1 LARILKPGGFRMN
14 RSSLGL
20 LSLSKAITGFV
31 NFKMAEGLSHRSVDS
46 YQHILEKWVEFSGD
60 KDIGAVTHHDIT
72 QYLGWLRTDYIPQR
86 FNNKTH
92 PLSPK
97 TLRNIWI
104 TLSFL
109 DAGLRALELCSL
121 RVGDVDTKTG
131 KVDIRHGGEGGAKG
145 RKGRTVYLGK
155 AARRAVWRYLAERKD
170 GEDPEAPLFVVRG
183 DWRFTLDTLMYS
195 KPTAGPARRIT
206 GGCDQIRYET

>member
-1 LARILKPGGFRMN
+1 MN

-46 YQHILEKWVEFSGD
+46 YQRILEKWVEFSGD
-60 KDIGAVTHHDIT
+60 KDIGAITHNDIT

-104 TLSFL
+104 TLSSFF
-109 DAGLRALELCSL
+109 
-121 RVGDVDTKTG
+121 TW
-131 KVDIRHGGEGGAKG
+131 AKQ
-145 RKGRTVYLGK
+145 
-155 AARRAVWRYLAERKD
+155 E
-170 GEDPEAPLFVVRG
+170 F
-183 DWRFTLDTLMYS
+183 
-195 KPTAGPARRIT
+195 
-206 GGCDQIRYET
+206 QIRNPMKGIPAPRFPKTPVRRVPSRSAMTIRC